1 MANYNS
7 NLKKTTHRKIQQ
19 LTLLIILLIFIHP
32 ILNAQ
37 SYLSLGE
44 GITAKKFHSS
54 TVDDNNVVWFL
65 TEAGIVSFNGEKW
78 SLHNNNSNIVG
89 KEIKDLEYDLTEN
102 GLWIASSDGAML
114 VQSPE
119 SENSEILAFS
129 PDNSDIV
136 GKDVLGVTVSKK
148 GMRWFATDKGIS
160 AYKDNTWLENKYMDL
175 YPDDIFQYFPYS
187 TLATSNNG
195 DTLYVGTL
203 GGGVMRYYKDDVDA
217 ISGASEY
224 AVWGPILIPSD
235 SIFSVYISPDGTQ
248 WMGTDLGVGKHSGFN
263 TLEGWKI
270 LDTTTGL
277 ANDKVQAINSDSKGR
292 MYFGTKDGLSILDG
306 ENWTTLKMED
316 GLVSNNILTIAID
329 NNDFVWLGTDN
340 GVSCVKEGDIISYK

>member
-1 MANYNS
+1 MANYK
-7 NLKKTTHRKIQQ
+7 LKLQKSTHRKIQQ
-19 LTLLIILLIFIHP
+19 LALFIILLIFINP

-37 SYLSLGE
+37 SFGE
-44 GITAKKFHSS
+44 GITAKKFYSS

-65 TEAGIVSFNGEKW
+65 TETGIVSFDGEKW
-78 SLHNNNSNIVG
+78 SVHNNNSNIEG
-89 KEIKDLEYDLTEN
+89 KEIKDLEYDLTENGN

-114 VQSPE
+114 VQSPINT
-119 SENSEILAFS
+119 NSETKSFS
-129 PDNSDIV
+129 PDNSEIV

-160 AYKDNTWLENKYMDL
+160 AYKDDKWFENKYMDL

-248 WMGTDLGVGKHSGFN
+248 WMGTDMGVGKHSGFN

-277 ANDKVQAINSDSKGR
+277 AHDKVQAINSDSKGK
-292 MYFGTKDGLSILDG
+292 MYFGTKGGLSILDG
-306 ENWTTLKMED
+306 ENWTTLKVED

-329 NNDFVWLGTDN
+329 NNDVVWLGTDN
-340 GVSCVKEGDIISYK
+340 GVSCLKDGEITSYK